1 MYIYIS
7 GIICNYTC
15 IYIYIHYTH
24 KCWKKNEKERSAN
37 QCFSQKKT
45 SALWLHQILT
55 CPCFTRHRTA
65 AMIKSGSARKSMLAS
80 VMHEMSLQC
89 EWDILIL
96 LFCSTNHQLR
106 YTSKFYCSHAL
117 NFSWLVQQLH
127 ALQQERQF
135 ACLVLQCIT
144 TMAIHQTMFLLK
156 RLSRSWSERTL
167 WVDLIWLVTAKIPLR
182 LASSLLIQQRDT
194 LWYFNISME
203 SGPFIDDLLKSDCY
217 IFDSYVSLPEGSPSL
232 CRPFALSAWIP
243 ILG

>member
-1 MYIYIS
+1 MYIYRYTYYVY
-7 GIICNYTC
+7 IICNY
-15 IYIYIHYTH
+15 IYTH

-45 SALWLHQILT
+45 SALCLHQILT

-65 AMIKSGSARKSMLAS
+65 AMIKSGSACKSMLAS

-89 EWDILIL
+89 EWDIL

-127 ALQQERQF
+127 ALQQERQS
-135 ACLVLQCIT
+135 ACFVLQCIT

-167 WVDLIWLVTAKIPLR
+167 WVDLIWLVAAKIPLR

-203 SGPFIDDLLKSDCY
+203 SGYCY
-217 IFDSYVSLPEGSPSL
+217 F
-232 CRPFALSAWIP
+232 R
-243 ILG
+243 